1 MTDNARLFGVA
12 GVPSPRHAFKW
23 IPREP
28 RRTASLS
35 RTGCGSA
42 QPKWNQV
49 PRDVRGRSREA
60 NKPSTRRTCRRG
72 RPEVVGEWSHEPIV
86 PLARAIRAGTK
97 TDTFDF
103 LRFEHICACSRR
115 GKFTVHVRT
124 MKERLRR
131 SFNGVVEWCY
141 RHDDVSKQ
149 HATLNARLRGHH
161 RYYGRPT
168 NYHSL
173 WQFYRCV
180 RCVWKNWVDRRS
192 RGQTPTWETYGQFLR
207 RHPLP
212 RPRIT
217 RPWAGAARR
226 T

>member
-86 PLARAIRAGTK
+86 PPGQSHPGGDEDRH
-97 TDTFDF
+97 
-103 LRFEHICACSRR
+103 LRLP
-115 GKFTVHVRT
+115 
-124 MKERLRR
+124 RL
-131 SFNGVVEWCY
+131 
-141 RHDDVSKQ
+141 Q
-149 HATLNARLRGHH
+149 A
-161 RYYGRPT
+161 
-168 NYHSL
+168 
-173 WQFYRCV
+173 YRCAQPAREV
-180 RCVWKNWVDRRS
+180 HGPCQDDEGAPTTFLQRR
-192 RGQTPTWETYGQFLR
+192 R
-207 RHPLP
+207 RMVLS
-212 RPRIT
+212 T
-217 RPWAGAARR
+217 
-226 T
+226 